1 MRVLVQVQN
10 FDIIELDV
18 VVLIY
23 RLQDTTDANVILE
36 LDGDCLI
43 REGLEE
49 ATIDT
54 MSALFRSCRSLCLVS
69 LVWSDT

>member
-18 VVLIY
+18 EVLIY
-23 RLQDTTDANVILE
+23 RLQDTTNADVILE
-36 LDGDCLI
+36 LDGDSLV

-49 ATIDT
+49 AATDIV
-54 MSALFRSCRSLCLVS
+54 SALFRSRRSLCLMS
-69 LVWSDT
+69 LVWRDT